1 MYQWSSYSTRGT
13 NTQVRGILGDG
24 KEVTDAEVVVKEIL
38 AGLYKESKTEDA
50 VFKAD
55 FKSEAG

>member
-1 MYQWSSYSTRGT
+1 M
-13 NTQVRGILGDG
+13 
-24 KEVTDAEVVVKEIL
+24 TDAEVVVKEIL